1 MGVLNPREQTWA
13 ALLGRW
19 VEFAQSAVALPDSA
33 EGKAWREA
41 VPEIIGLQAVSMA
54 LNEVGSLTD
63 EERALG
69 LDRARLLV
77 DEHEQK
83 LMALFGRDLIHPQ
96 LEELLDDARLSIK
109 RVESMDGEPGE
120 GLDA

>member
-1 MGVLNPREQTWA
+1 M
-13 ALLGRW
+13 LGRW